1 MNTLQGRKKAFL
13 SLNCDFEGVIIPL
26 ATKEHSFSYCS
37 VQSNLGSLI
46 I

>member
-1 MNTLQGRKKAFL
+1 
-13 SLNCDFEGVIIPL
+13 VIIPL

-46 I
+46 IWTIASLIIWTIASLMCL